1 MALREDRA
9 PVWAIWLLI
18 AFGAV
23 QPIALALGVGVPR
36 RPLALVP
43 LLVVWVTLLVLA
55 ALATRR
61 ITALWQR
68 LTQKEEA
75 HTATLNEVDQLQTQN
90 AILDIIARSVD
101 VPLAFQA
108 LATRVARLVPC
119 DRVGLAL
126 LAEDGREFQTYTA
139 RVQPEE
145 RRSRPRPEIVF
156 KVERTIIGKVVS
168 SQAPL
173 IIDDIKAAAPDH
185 LDANILMT
193 SGFSSAMLVP
203 LVARGRSVGT
213 LNAVAR
219 RSGVFGQQHIDA
231 LLPIAEILAVAW
243 VAQQLHMTLG
253 KHRTMEV
260 MSDLTLAVAAEINSA
275 LQTIIGHCDLLERGQ
290 TDAALQRDL
299 RTIMGQAERIMGL
312 LDKMR
317 SASNERLREMQ
328 ATMTQEGIE
337 PAEDKGQAAGDAPA

>member
-23 QPIALALGVGVPR
+23 QPIALALGVGLPR

-43 LLVVWVTLLVLA
+43 LLVVWITLLVLA

-61 ITALWQR
+61 ITTLWRR

-75 HTATLNEVDQLQTQN
+75 HTATLAEVDQLQTQN

-108 LATRVARLVPC
+108 LAARVTRLVPC

-126 LAEDGREFQTYTA
+126 LDEEGREFQTYTA
-139 RVQPEE
+139 RVQPDE
-145 RRSRPRPEIVF
+145 RRARPRPEIVF

-168 SQAPL
+168 SQEPL
-173 IIDDIKAAAPDH
+173 IIDDITAAAPDH
-185 LDANILMT
+185 LDANILLT
-193 SGFSSAMLVP
+193 SGFSSAIVVP
-203 LVARGRSVGT
+203 LVSRGRSVGT
-213 LNAVAR
+213 LNAVSR
-219 RSGVFGQQHIDA
+219 RTGVFGRQHVDA
-231 LLPIAEILAVAW
+231 LLPIAEILGVAW

-253 KHRTMEV
+253 KHRTMAV

-275 LQTIIGHCDLLERGQ
+275 LQTIIGHCDLIERGQ
-290 TDAALQRDL
+290 TDPALQADL
-299 RTIMGQAERIMGL
+299 RTIMGQAQRIMGL

-317 SASNERLREMQ
+317 AASNERLREME
-328 ATMTQEGIE
+328 AAMTQEGIASADSNIE
-337 PAEDKGQAAGDAPA
+337 ADGAAPV

>member
-1 MALREDRA
+1 MPLREDRA

-23 QPIALALGVGVPR
+23 QPIALVLGFGVPR
-36 RPLALVP
+36 HPFALVP
-43 LLVVWVTLLVLA
+43 LVVVWVTLLVLA

-61 ITALWQR
+61 IAALWQR

-75 HTATLNEVDQLQTQN
+75 HSATLNEVDQLQTQN

-108 LATRVARLVPC
+108 LATRIARLVPC

-126 LAEDGREFQTYTA
+126 LGEDGREFQTYTA

-145 RRSRPRPEIVF
+145 RRARPRPEIVF

-168 SQAPL
+168 SQEPL
-173 IIDDIKAAAPDH
+173 IIDNIGDAAPDH
-185 LDANILMT
+185 LDANVLMT
-193 SGFSSAMLVP
+193 SGFNSAMLVP

-219 RSGVFGQQHIDA
+219 KTGVFGQQHIDA

-260 MSDLTLAVAAEINSA
+260 MSDLTLGVAAEINSA

-290 TDAALQRDL
+290 SDSALQRDL
-299 RTIMGQAERIMGL
+299 RTIMTQAQRIMDL

-317 SASNERLREMQ
+317 TASHERLREME
-328 ATMTQEGIE
+328 ATMSQEGIVRPE
-337 PAEDKGQAAGDAPA
+337 KVEASGDAQR

>member
-1 MALREDRA
+1 MRLREDRA

-36 RPLALVP
+36 HPFGLVP

-68 LTQKEEA
+68 LTQKEQA
-75 HTATLNEVDQLQTQN
+75 HSATLNEVDQLQTQN
-90 AILDIIARSVD
+90 AMLDIIARSVD

-108 LATRVARLVPC
+108 LATRIARLVPC

-168 SQAPL
+168 SQEPL
-173 IIDDIKAAAPDH
+173 IIDNIREIAPDH
-185 LDANILMT
+185 LDANVLMT
-193 SGFSSAMLVP
+193 SGFNSAMVVP
-203 LVARGRSVGT
+203 LVSRGRAVGT

-219 RSGVFGQQHIDA
+219 HSGVFGRQHIDA

-290 TDAALQRDL
+290 PDEALQRDL
-299 RTIMGQAERIMGL
+299 RTIMSQAQRIMGL

-317 SASNERLREMQ
+317 TASNERLREME
-328 ATMTQEGIE
+328 ATMSKEGIDPADGEE
-337 PAEDKGQAAGDAPA
+337 PASGDTPR